1 MFGYVDYYIQ
11 LCSCFAG
18 ISFFCSEDVQA
29 WYVLTVTVV
38 HAEFPEWEAMQAFG
52 IFNLSEQDTITSTT
66 VSDTWREEAI
76 RRLAQIF
83 GQMPEKLRAQ
93 IHDHFPLAQRMHVE
107 QQCNTFQAWK
117 LALDRT
123 QSRTSTYACHPADAL
138 LPVLLGGS
146 LVQELFEYSI

>member
-11 LCSCFAG
+11 LCSFFAG
-18 ISFFCSEDVQA
+18 ISFLCSEDVQA
-29 WYVLTVTVV
+29 WYVLTVKVV

-52 IFNLSEQDTITSTT
+52 IFNLSEQNTVTSTT
-66 VSDTWREEAI
+66 VSDKWREEAI
-76 RRLAQIF
+76 QRLAQVF
-83 GQMPEKLRAQ
+83 KQVPEKLRAQ

-117 LALDRT
+117 LALERT
-123 QSRTSTYACHPADAL
+123 QSRTSTSACHPADAL